1 MTAATTRPPQS
12 DGQKPIEVIEQAV
25 VRFVGDSGD
34 GMQLAG
40 SQFTTA
46 SGVAGNDV
54 CTFPDYPAEIRAPA
68 GSLGGVSGFQ
78 ISFGSREVYTPGD
91 QVDVLVAMN
100 PAALKVGLKD
110 LAPGG
115 WVIANTDE
123 FTQANLAKAQYR
135 SNPLDSGELS
145 AYRVVK
151 IPITSRTL
159 EAVRDTGLTQK
170 SAERCKNFYAL
181 GVVCWLFDRP
191 LEPILAWVDSKFA
204 KVPAVAKANAKAL
217 RAGYNF
223 GETTELFTVRYRLEK
238 AKLPPGRYRNLTGN
252 QAVAFGLMAAAK
264 LARRPLFY
272 ASYPITPASEILHE
286 LSLYKNF
293 DVRTFQAED
302 EIAAYAAVLGAAF
315 AGCVAATGT
324 SGPGAALKQE
334 GIGLGVMTELPTVV
348 INVQRG
354 GPSTGL
360 PTKTE
365 QADLWQAIL
374 GRHGESPVPVLA
386 AQSPSDCF
394 WATLEAVRVAIKY
407 MTPVIVLSDG
417 YLAQGAEPWQI
428 PDLSELDPIIVP
440 SPPPPDHFQPYARNE
455 WGARPWAVAGTPGL
469 QHRVGGLEKLDVFG
483 TVSYDPLNHQRMTEL
498 RARKI
503 ANVVQDIPDQAVF
516 GAESGELLVVS
527 WGGTF
532 GAVRAAV
539 ERCREEG
546 LDVSHMHLRW
556 LNPMPRNVGQILHR
570 FRRVLVCELNL
581 GQLLLLLRGRFLA
594 DACGYHK
601 VQGRPFTIAEIR
613 MKIRDMLGEKRS

>member
-1 MTAATTRPPQS
+1 MTAATIRPSQS
-12 DGQKPIEVIEQAV
+12 NGHKPVEVIEQAV

-40 SQFTTA
+40 LQFTTA
-46 SGVAGNDV
+46 SAVAGNDV

-115 WVIANTDE
+115 WIIANTDE
-123 FTQANLAKAQYR
+123 FTEANLAKAQYQN
-135 SNPLDSGELS
+135 NPLDSGELS

-151 IPITSRTL
+151 IPITSQTL
-159 EAVRDTGLTQK
+159 QAVQDTGLTQK

-191 LEPILAWVDSKFA
+191 LEPILSWVDSKFA

-223 GETTELFTVRYRLEK
+223 GETTELFTVRYRVEK

-264 LARRPLFY
+264 LAGRPLFY

-315 AGCVAATGT
+315 AGCVAATAT

-365 QADLWQAIL
+365 QADLWQAVL

-394 WATLEAVRVAIKY
+394 WAAIEAVRIAIKY
-407 MTPVIVLSDG
+407 MTPVILLSDG
-417 YLAQGAEPWQI
+417 YLAQGAEPWRI
-428 PDLSELDPIIVP
+428 PDLSKLDPIGIP
-440 SPPPPDHFQPYARNE
+440 SPPSPEQFQPYARNE
-455 WGARPWAVAGTPGL
+455 WGARPWAFAGSPGL

-503 ANVVQDIPDQAVF
+503 ANVVNDIPDQEVF
-516 GAESGELLVVS
+516 GADSGELLVVS

-539 ERCREEG
+539 ERCRQEG

-556 LNPMPRNVGQILHR
+556 LNPMPANVGQILHA
-570 FRRVLVCELNL
+570 FRHVLVCELNL
-581 GQLLLLLRGRFLA
+581 GQLLLLLRGRFLV
-594 DACGYHK
+594 DARGYHK

-613 MKIRDMLGEKRS
+613 TKIREILGEKRS